1 MPTEV
6 LVMCPACGHPQPAGG
21 ARCSACGASLPEAP
35 VPAPTGPF
43 VSVDLG
49 AGHSL
54 VGENGRLT
62 YQMPHGVPP
71 SVVDLAQLRA
81 LTLESRPF
89 FEALLLTAFGVL
101 GVVASGLALKLV
113 AFALA
118 GLGVLLAAV
127 CRVHALVLE
136 VSSGASVRWSLGL
149 ARRGSERDARLLEGW
164 RALALSL
171 RARDVVVRDADGA
184 APIPPQSEPPE
195 GPRA

>member
-1 MPTEV
+1 MP
-6 LVMCPACGHPQPAGG
+6 
-21 ARCSACGASLPEAP
+21 
-35 VPAPTGPF
+35 PAPSGPF

-54 VGENGRLT
+54 EGDHGRLT
-62 YQMPHGVPP
+62 YRIAPGISP
-71 SVVDLAQLRA
+71 SVVELAQLRA

-101 GVVASGLALKLV
+101 GVVASSLALKVV
-113 AFALA
+113 AFGLA
-118 GLGVLLAAV
+118 GVGVLLAAV

-136 VSSGASVRWSLGL
+136 VASGASVRWSLGL
-149 ARRGSERDARLLEGW
+149 ARRGSERDAKLLAAW
-164 RALALSL
+164 RSLAQAL

-184 APIPPQSEPPE
+184 APLPLSSEPPE